1 MSESS
6 KVLKEEE
13 NVLSF
18 DNKSEAEDSLQDLN
32 KTIANLTVLEPKMS
46 ATYFSLESEIPFMQ
60 YASTEDRQKMV
71 AVDLLVQAADKD
83 KFHVKMTKCGR
94 YLHVRSAVP
103 DIFLDLTYQRRAEQN
118 NTIYHENSSK
128 AVVFDTLV
136 EKIETKVN
144 LNKDRFGPHQIIK
157 MIKPCD
163 PNVDI
168 DYKTIYWK
176 PQPRF
181 AV

>member
-1 MSESS
+1 
-6 KVLKEEE
+6 
-13 NVLSF
+13 
-18 DNKSEAEDSLQDLN
+18 
-32 KTIANLTVLEPKMS
+32 MS
-46 ATYFSLESEIPFMQ
+46 ATYFSLESKIPFMQ
-60 YASTEDRQKMV
+60 YASTEDCQKMV

-83 KFHVKMTKCGR
+83 KFQAKMTKCGR

-144 LNKDRFGPHQIIK
+144 LNEDRFGPHQIIK

-181 AV
+181 AVQRQTQYGTIFAIELESKIKVKKRVQEAENLVFDSGTDGDKNQL